1 MTLSNTCAMQNSGVY
16 SVEHFHNRLVRWG
29 KLRAST
35 VPLLVILEPISES
48 IMQGIVISWV
58 MEYFF
63 GISAMAFFM
72 LHLLVWFLFDYS
84 LLNIVQVTSLS
95 ILHRYR

>member
-1 MTLSNTCAMQNSGVY
+1 M
-16 SVEHFHNRLVRWG
+16 EHFHNRLVRWG

-95 ILHRYR
+95 FLHRYRWKKN